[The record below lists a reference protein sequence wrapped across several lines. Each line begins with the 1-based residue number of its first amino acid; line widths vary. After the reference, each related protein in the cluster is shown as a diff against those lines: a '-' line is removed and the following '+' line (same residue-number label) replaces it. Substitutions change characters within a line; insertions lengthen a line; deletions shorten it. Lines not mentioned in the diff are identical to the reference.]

1 MVLNQ
6 SDLKCSVALCTYNGE
21 KYLAELLDSIL
32 SQSVSASE
40 LVVVDDCS
48 TDGTVLLLQEYA
60 ARFPQLKLTVLEEN
74 LGPVGAFQ
82 LAIQSTT
89 YPFIFL
95 ADQDDIWKSNKIESM
110 LIAASDCPKDKP
122 VLAYSDLEVID
133 EKSAEQNPSFWK
145 MAGLEPHQ
153 ATFRS
158 LMFGNVVTGCATMIN
173 AKMKQ
178 LLSSI
183 PSGVLMHDHWIG
195 LIGYGFGEV
204 ILIDE
209 PLVKYRV
216 HADSVTEKK
225 QSSLLWKIRV
235 QLDQIFDRSSDFLKK
250 EINQIVLFDQQFGR
264 FLSPEKQ
271 KYVER
276 FVALKH
282 QSLVKRKLVSYLR
295 QTI

>member
-1 MVLNQ
+1 MILSQ
-6 SDLKCSVALCTYNGE
+6 SDLKCSVALCTFNGE

-32 SQSVSASE
+32 SQSISVTE
-40 LVVVDDCS
+40 LIIVDDCS

-60 ARFPQLKLTVLEEN
+60 TRFSQLKLTVLEEN
-74 LGPVGAFQ
+74 LGPIGAFQ

-95 ADQDDIWKSNKIESM
+95 ADQDDIWNSNKIESM
-110 LIAASDCPKDKP
+110 LIAARECPEDKP
-122 VLAYSDLEVID
+122 LLAYSDLELID
-133 EKSAEQNPSFWK
+133 ENAVERHPSFWK
-145 MAGLEPHQ
+145 MAGLQPHQ

-173 AKMKQ
+173 AKMKE

-235 QLDQIFDRSSDFLKK
+235 QLDQIFNGSSDFLRK
-250 EINQIVLFDQQFGR
+250 EIHQVSLFDQQFGR
-264 FLSPEKQ
+264 FLSTDKQ
-271 KYVER
+271 KYVKR

-282 QSLVKRKLVSYLR
+282 KSLATRKLVSYLR
-295 QTI
+295 